1 MYNDIYPNHGGRD
14 ESYQTQPD
22 ESTNITGKAKI
33 RVIGVGGAGNNAIN
47 RMIEAGITS
56 AEYIAVNTDAQILAC
71 NKAPTKI
78 QLGAQRTKGL
88 GAGADPKIGR
98 DSAEDSKADLEEVIK
113 GTDMLF
119 ITAGMGGGTG
129 TGAAPV
135 IASIAREQKILTV
148 AVVTKPFEFEGK
160 HRMDNA
166 MDGIA
171 NLRKFVDALI
181 VIPNEKIS
189 EVVPITATFQDS
201 LRVADE
207 VLMQGIRGLADLIV
221 TPALINLDF
230 ADVKAILKDRG
241 MAHMG
246 VGVAKGENRTVEA
259 LRLAVNS
266 PLLDTTI
273 EGATGIIFNVV
284 GGPDLT
290 LNEVRTAASLIRGV
304 VHYSANIIV
313 GACIDNGIDNDE
325 VEVTVIATGFPP
337 AADDDGAI
345 NQATAQQQ
353 AAPAPAPTRTP
364 YTSVLSQV
372 QAQYSQPAQP
382 EQPVRQTQA
391 YAPAP
396 GPIPAPA
403 PAPAPEPPTPAIEE
417 EPELDYEEKPAEN
430 GRKLPAFV
438 ERLLKNKK

>member
-1 MYNDIYPNHGGRD
+1 MYNDIYPNNGGRD
-14 ESYQTQPD
+14 EQPPV
-22 ESTNITGKAKI
+22 ETSSLNGKAKI

-47 RMIEAGITS
+47 RMIEAGISS
-56 AEYIAVNTDAQILAC
+56 AEYIAVNTDALFLAC
-71 NKAPTKI
+71 NLAPHKI

-98 DSAEDSKADLEEVIK
+98 DSAEDSKAELEKAIK
-113 GTDMLF
+113 DTDILF

-148 AVVTKPFEFEGK
+148 AVVTKPFDFEGK

-166 MDGIA
+166 MEGIA
-171 NLRKFVDALI
+171 NLRKFVDTLI

-207 VLMQGIRGLADLIV
+207 VLMQGIRGIAELIV
-221 TPALINLDF
+221 TPALINLDY
-230 ADVKAILKDRG
+230 ADVRTILKDKG

-313 GACIDNGIDNDE
+313 GACIDPGIDNDE

-337 AADDDGAI
+337 AAEDDGAI
-345 NQATAQQQ
+345 NKN
-353 AAPAPAPTRTP
+353 APAPQPQTVSSATP
-364 YTSVLSQV
+364 RYSSILSQM
-372 QAQYSQPAQP
+372 QAQKQQEQAAAVPAASQ
-382 EQPVRQTQA
+382 QPV
-391 YAPAP
+391 APAP
-396 GPIPAPA
+396 D
-403 PAPAPEPPTPAIEE
+403 PEPEQEIEIEE
-417 EPELDYEEKPAEN
+417 EDETLSAEKD
-430 GRKLPAFV
+430 RKLPAFV
-438 ERLLKNKK
+438 QRLLKNKK